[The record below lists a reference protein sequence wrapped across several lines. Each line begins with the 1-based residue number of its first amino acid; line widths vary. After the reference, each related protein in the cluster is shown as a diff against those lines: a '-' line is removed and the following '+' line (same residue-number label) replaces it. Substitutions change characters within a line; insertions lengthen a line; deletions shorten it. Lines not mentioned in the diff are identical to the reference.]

1 MYFKWIFVY
10 VSNLCSTQQNDDLP
24 DILGSPLKRR
34 KVYSFKSAQSSKADN
49 EDFLINKEYTDYC
62 SMPYDD
68 EIDLKEFWV
77 LNRLK
82 FPCLFQLALKFLS
95 IPASSGPVER
105 LFSYAGYIIR
115 PHSKIDSKKFRSYDN
130 VAMQYRLLD

>member
-1 MYFKWIFVY
+1 MK
-10 VSNLCSTQQNDDLP
+10 NLLLFFIS
-24 DILGSPLKRR
+24 RR
-34 KVYSFKSAQSSKADN
+34 TIKGY

-77 LNRLK
+77 LYRLK

-115 PHSKIDSKKFRSYDN
+115 PHRARLTPKNLEATTMLRCN
-130 VAMQYRLLD
+130 CLNLLD

>member
-1 MYFKWIFVY
+1 
-10 VSNLCSTQQNDDLP
+10 
-24 DILGSPLKRR
+24 
-34 KVYSFKSAQSSKADN
+34 
-49 EDFLINKEYTDYC
+49 
-62 SMPYDD
+62 MPYDD

-115 PHSKIDSKKFRSYDN
+115 PHRTRLSPKNLELTTILRCNTDCLN
-130 VAMQYRLLD
+130 LLD